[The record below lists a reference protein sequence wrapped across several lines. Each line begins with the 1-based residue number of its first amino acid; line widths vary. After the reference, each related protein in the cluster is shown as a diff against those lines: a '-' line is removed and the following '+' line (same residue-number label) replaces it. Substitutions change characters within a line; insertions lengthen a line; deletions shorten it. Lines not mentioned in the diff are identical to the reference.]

1 MTPQQPETKVG
12 NVNPTGSFAT
22 YQSNYTYGKDS
33 VMDEQMAIYDKA
45 NTKNE
50 TALAGLLLETDALK
64 AKSSNVNDVRNLI
77 NEITQAYRKGIYDTN
92 TIAKQL

>member
-1 MTPQQPETKVG
+1 
-12 NVNPTGSFAT
+12 
-22 YQSNYTYGKDS
+22 
-33 VMDEQMAIYDKA
+33 MDEQMAKYNQA

-64 AKSSNVNDVRNLI
+64 SKSSNVNDVRNLV
-77 NEITQAYRKGIYDTN
+77 NEVTQAYRKGIYDTN